1 MMSAMEKNVNF
12 KGTWGKKV
20 RCRFG
25 SNWLQWRKKDY
36 KFWWNVKAVPGFS
49 QLMCWRMLTGVP
61 NKEADIKARSEVE

>member
-25 SNWLQWRKKDY
+25 SNDSNGEKKITNFDE
-36 KFWWNVKAVPGFS
+36 
-49 QLMCWRMLTGVP
+49 MLKQYQASVSWCAKGC
-61 NKEADIKARSEVE
+61 